1 MFGPPPSALSSLQKK
16 EFETA
21 EILQPETDLSSAE
34 YRPQRNSGSTLP
46 CNSELQRLL
55 SRRTAQ
61 EQISALNRRSAALG
75 VEARGFAIKNST
87 WAPKGTLIAHL
98 HEHKAAVTRLF
109 TMPHFLVIIILL
121 FNFYSYF
128 KMI

>member
-21 EILQPETDLSSAE
+21 EILQPETDFSCAE

-55 SRRTAQ
+55 SRRTDQ

-75 VEARGFAIKNST
+75 VEARGFAIKNLT

-98 HEHKAAVTRLF
+98 HEHKSAVTRSF
-109 TMPHFLVIIILL
+109 PVVLL
-121 FNFYSYF
+121 AVTIAHHKSSNLSN
-128 KMI
+128 

>member
-21 EILQPETDLSSAE
+21 EILHPETDAT

-61 EQISALNRRSAALG
+61 EQVSALTRRSAASG
-75 VEARGFAIKNST
+75 VEARGFAVKNPA
-87 WAPKGTLIAHL
+87 WVPKGTLIAHL
-98 HEHKAAVTRLF
+98 HEHRRAVTRSLYSLIF
-109 TMPHFLVIIILL
+109 FFIF
-121 FNFYSYF
+121 FNFF
-128 KMI
+128 N